1 MTGSYEQLNEH
12 LLTTRLAESVRLEGV
27 RKQAEESGEIT
38 ITNVRELFGTS
49 RKYTLALLEY
59 MDRQKITRRM
69 GDERMLR

>member
-1 MTGSYEQLNEH
+1 M
-12 LLTTRLAESVRLEGV
+12 LEGV